1 MITFKRKKNNLKK
14 KNTSVEYVKEF
25 ASLIGDVLK
34 SIRQSYVYQSGIPK
48 SNNTCLIYLSALSRS
63 SSLLNAINEHALP
76 GSYTSFDLLLT
87 QRCGGQMGNL
97 SGLICRTMGSS
108 GKHDSVN
115 YMESGKSESWEH
127 LLQLDE
133 RCMLE

>member
-1 MITFKRKKNNLKK
+1 
-14 KNTSVEYVKEF
+14 
-25 ASLIGDVLK
+25 
-34 SIRQSYVYQSGIPK
+34 
-48 SNNTCLIYLSALSRS
+48 
-63 SSLLNAINEHALP
+63 
-76 GSYTSFDLLLT
+76 
-87 QRCGGQMGNL
+87 MGNL
-97 SGLICRTMGSS
+97 SGLICRMMGSS